1 MKHEG
6 SWRLER
12 QIGIEK
18 GKQKGAER
26 QRSGPL
32 VYKMPVFFLVE
43 LYNQCFIIIARLSLD
58 FKSL

>member
-18 GKQKGAER
+18 GEQKGAER

-32 VYKMPVFFLVE
+32 VYKMPVFFLVF
-43 LYNQCFIIIARLSLD
+43 FI
-58 FKSL
+58 FKYHFHSTRRGGYKQ